1 MSPDALYS
9 ASTKFK
15 FWEDECNI
23 LTCPQFV
30 DCLITVF
37 QFYCPWESRIWLLFS
52 FSTNLALQRLTS
64 SEGEVF
70 LFLTSAVH
78 GRELA
83 LSAFGRLRS
92 LAMTL
97 LKQRI

>member
-1 MSPDALYS
+1 MCPDVMYS

-15 FWEDECNI
+15 FWEDKCNI

-30 DCLITVF
+30 ADCLITVF
-37 QFYCPWESRIWLLFS
+37 QFYCLWESRIWLLFS

-70 LFLTSAVH
+70 LFVTSAVH
-78 GRELA
+78 GRELG
-83 LSAFGRLRS
+83 LPLGGSEV
-92 LAMTL
+92 L
-97 LKQRI
+97 L

>member
-1 MSPDALYS
+1 MSPS
-9 ASTKFK
+9 AMYRTSTKFK
-15 FWEDECNI
+15 FWEDKCNV

-30 DCLITVF
+30 ADCLITVF

-52 FSTNLALQRLTS
+52 FSTNLALQRLTG

-70 LFLTSAVH
+70 LFLTCAVC
-78 GRELA
+78 GRELT

-92 LAMTL
+92 LAITL
-97 LKQRI
+97 LR